1 MTEKRNRPMT
11 EEEFRLFLGYESTQS
26 AMRILTH
33 EECPPIEPTAGTDDF
48 FREGRRS
55 PAPGAE

>member
-1 MTEKRNRPMT
+1 MT